1 MQRDRRAVYQKKK
14 KEATLVTR
22 LGDNA
27 VVASDSLGIMQCE
40 QMKRQEKR
48 ATSILTPIA
57 EERVNRNDRGKARHD
72 EYRIKRRQN
81 KNTSPNNHLIL
92 PPYLREKGS
101 PPKFCFVWLLVTRR
115 AAGLSSRLKPPR
127 PEPMPERLGE

>member
-27 VVASDSLGIMQCE
+27 VIASDSLGIMQCE

-81 KNTSPNNHLIL
+81 KNTGHQIITSFS
-92 PPYLREKGS
+92 LRTSAK
-101 PPKFCFVWLLVTRR
+101 KDLLQSS
-115 AAGLSSRLKPPR
+115 ALSGFS
-127 PEPMPERLGE
+127 